1 MAISK
6 FVKEQMDKSR
16 IPYQTFHTR
25 KRSYRKKT
33 NNAISSETALYIAA
47 AKEGIDI
54 HKFLKKENKI
64 KELEDFQHACA
75 TYDFDNNEMKRRH
88 ITKNIQ
94 TKENEK
100 SPYDLPLTV
109 YCLDD
114 GLTNDCK
121 IRKPYRNAVKEALL
135 TLEERMR
142 TKLNVDES
150 IHGVDLVSEA
160 QKQEIFNRNNKG
172 EQEGLQLLYR
182 GAFQWLRNPPG
193 HRKIEYSKEDAVK
206 IVLFS
211 DYLIRLFDDLCNN
224 KK

>member
-1 MAISK
+1 MTASK
-6 FVKEQMDKSR
+6 LVLDALKSKN
-16 IPYQTFHTR
+16 IPQQTIH
-25 KRSYRKKT
+25 SRKKALREKVDK
-33 NNAISSETALYIAA
+33 AISSEVAIDIVAS
-47 AKEGIDI
+47 KEGIDV
-54 HKFLKKENKI
+54 HKLLKKDQRLD
-64 KELEDFQHACA
+64 ELKDFKDAVS
-75 TYDFDNNEMKRRH
+75 TYDFSNKTPKRQKP
-88 ITKNIQ
+88 TKNNQ
-94 TKENEK
+94 KEEK

-109 YCLDD
+109 YCLDK
-114 GLTNDCK
+114 GLTNDCR

-142 TKLNVDES
+142 TKLHVDES

-160 QKQEIFNRNNKG
+160 QKQQIFNRNNKG

-211 DYLIRLFDDLCNN
+211 DYLIRLFDDLCN
-224 KK
+224 KKN